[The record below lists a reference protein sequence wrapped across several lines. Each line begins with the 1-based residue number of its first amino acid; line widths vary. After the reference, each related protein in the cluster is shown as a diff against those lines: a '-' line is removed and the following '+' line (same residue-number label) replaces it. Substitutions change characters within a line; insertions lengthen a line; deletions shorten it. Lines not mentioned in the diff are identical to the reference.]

1 MNYVILL
8 AGGVGKRMG
17 ADIPKQF
24 IKVKGKPIIVYSI
37 ENFQRNEQIEKIVVV
52 CVKDWIDHVKEL
64 VKEYGLTK
72 VEWVIEGG
80 STGHDSIKNGVFFLK
95 DKVNPDDYIIVHDA
109 VRPILPQK
117 AINEVLR
124 VAHEK
129 GNASSSIVC
138 HPPIVYTEDGESGVK
153 DIDREHVMLTASP
166 QVYKFSLA
174 LSCYEKAE
182 AENKNNLQIFN
193 NNQNA
198 RMSIAQNNAIS
209 SSIGG
214 ILAMTPA
221 SVFRGTF
228 GTMFDVANEGIKQ
241 TAESMNYNLNIDNM
255 RNSPQQLQSMNSDAV
270 LISYIDEF
278 GILIEMQEPIDFEKQ
293 SIIDYFKIFGYTY
306 NKINK
311 VKQFIKTRKYYNYL
325 QANIFEI
332 DGHIAEQLKDLIKST
347 LSKGIR
353 FWHKDNFTGE
363 INFDLNNIERSISNG

>member
-24 IKVKGKPIIVYSI
+24 IKVKGKPIIIYSI

-117 AINEVLR
+117 AINEVIR

-138 HPPIVYTEDGESGVK
+138 HPPIVYTEDGESGLK

-166 QVYKFSLA
+166 QAYKFSLA

-182 AENKNNLQIFN
+182 AENKNNFTFTSSLLIHYGERVYFAKGTTSN
-193 NNQNA
+193 IKVTKKED
-198 RMSIAQNNAIS
+198 IALFEA
-209 SSIGG
+209 
-214 ILAMTPA
+214 L
-221 SVFRGTF
+221 
-228 GTMFDVANEGIKQ
+228 
-241 TAESMNYNLNIDNM
+241 LNVPEELLF
-255 RNSPQQLQSMNSDAV
+255 S
-270 LISYIDEF
+270 E
-278 GILIEMQEPIDFEKQ
+278 
-293 SIIDYFKIFGYTY
+293 
-306 NKINK
+306 
-311 VKQFIKTRKYYNYL
+311 
-325 QANIFEI
+325 
-332 DGHIAEQLKDLIKST
+332 
-347 LSKGIR
+347 
-353 FWHKDNFTGE
+353 
-363 INFDLNNIERSISNG
+363 

>member
-95 DKVNPDDYIIVHDA
+95 DKVNPDDYIVVHDA

-138 HPPIVYTEDGESGVK
+138 HPPIVYTEDGESAVK

-166 QVYKFSLA
+166 QAYNFSLA

-182 AENKNNLQIFN
+182 AENKNNFTFTSSLLIHYGERVYFAKGTTSN
-193 NNQNA
+193 IKVTKKED
-198 RMSIAQNNAIS
+198 IALFEA
-209 SSIGG
+209 
-214 ILAMTPA
+214 L
-221 SVFRGTF
+221 
-228 GTMFDVANEGIKQ
+228 
-241 TAESMNYNLNIDNM
+241 LNVPEELLF
-255 RNSPQQLQSMNSDAV
+255 S
-270 LISYIDEF
+270 E
-278 GILIEMQEPIDFEKQ
+278 
-293 SIIDYFKIFGYTY
+293 
-306 NKINK
+306 
-311 VKQFIKTRKYYNYL
+311 
-325 QANIFEI
+325 
-332 DGHIAEQLKDLIKST
+332 
-347 LSKGIR
+347 
-353 FWHKDNFTGE
+353 
-363 INFDLNNIERSISNG
+363 

>member
-24 IKVKGKPIIVYSI
+24 IRVKGKPIIVYSI
-37 ENFQRNEQIEKIVVV
+37 ENFQRNEEIEKIVVV

-95 DKVNPDDYIIVHDA
+95 DKVNPDDYIVVHDA

-166 QVYKFSLA
+166 QAYKFSLA
-174 LSCYEKAE
+174 LSCYEKAD
-182 AENKNNLQIFN
+182 AENKNNFTFTSSLLIHYGERVYFAKGTTSN
-193 NNQNA
+193 IKVTKKED
-198 RMSIAQNNAIS
+198 IALFEA
-209 SSIGG
+209 
-214 ILAMTPA
+214 LL
-221 SVFRGTF
+221 SVPEELLFS
-228 GTMFDVANEGIKQ
+228 E
-241 TAESMNYNLNIDNM
+241 
-255 RNSPQQLQSMNSDAV
+255 
-270 LISYIDEF
+270 
-278 GILIEMQEPIDFEKQ
+278 
-293 SIIDYFKIFGYTY
+293 
-306 NKINK
+306 
-311 VKQFIKTRKYYNYL
+311 
-325 QANIFEI
+325 
-332 DGHIAEQLKDLIKST
+332 
-347 LSKGIR
+347 
-353 FWHKDNFTGE
+353 
-363 INFDLNNIERSISNG
+363 

>member
-52 CVKDWIDHVKEL
+52 CVKDWIDYVKEL

-80 STGHDSIKNGVFFLK
+80 NTGHDSIKNGVFFLK
-95 DKVNPDDYIIVHDA
+95 DKVNPDDYIVVHDA

-166 QVYKFSLA
+166 QAYNFSLA

-182 AENKNNLQIFN
+182 AENKNNFTFTSSLLIHYGERVYFAKGTTSN
-193 NNQNA
+193 IKVTKKED
-198 RMSIAQNNAIS
+198 IALFEA
-209 SSIGG
+209 
-214 ILAMTPA
+214 L
-221 SVFRGTF
+221 
-228 GTMFDVANEGIKQ
+228 
-241 TAESMNYNLNIDNM
+241 LNVPEELLF
-255 RNSPQQLQSMNSDAV
+255 S
-270 LISYIDEF
+270 E
-278 GILIEMQEPIDFEKQ
+278 
-293 SIIDYFKIFGYTY
+293 
-306 NKINK
+306 
-311 VKQFIKTRKYYNYL
+311 
-325 QANIFEI
+325 
-332 DGHIAEQLKDLIKST
+332 
-347 LSKGIR
+347 
-353 FWHKDNFTGE
+353 
-363 INFDLNNIERSISNG
+363 